1 MNQELSQIQKF
12 QIGYQLKIQP
22 LTENN
27 SSETNLNCQKM
38 DSTTE
43 IYFDEIVENFIKL
56 VQAVHEVG
64 DKVQKERLSEKR
76 AELYQVMS
84 LIEPEKNELD
94 SSEEEND
101 DESDE
106 EYEPRFQRYVH
117 YAPETFKMWS

>member
-1 MNQELSQIQKF
+1 MIQELSQIQIF
-12 QIGYQLKIQP
+12 QIRYQLKNQP

-27 SSETNLNCQKM
+27 SSETNPNCQKM

-64 DKVQKERLSEKR
+64 DKVQKERLAEKR
-76 AELYQVMS
+76 DELYQVMS

-94 SSEEEND
+94 SSEEE
-101 DESDE
+101 SDE
-106 EYEPRFQRYVH
+106 EYEPRFKWYVH
-117 YAPETFKMWS
+117 

>member
-1 MNQELSQIQKF
+1 
-12 QIGYQLKIQP
+12 
-22 LTENN
+22 
-27 SSETNLNCQKM
+27 M

-76 AELYQVMS
+76 DELYQVMS

-94 SSEEEND
+94 SSDDDQND
-101 DESDE
+101 E
-106 EYEPRFQRYVH
+106 V
-117 YAPETFKMWS
+117 